1 MLSGEWTTGCLLNPD
16 MKDETILIAF
26 DPREEMFLKLLPTGV
41 EFRQPAH
48 E

>member
-1 MLSGEWTTGCLLNPD
+1 MLSGEWTTGFLLNPD